1 MITYVLMGLNV
12 LVFLLMW
19 IGGMNPI
26 APQVTQV
33 FDWGGATTLSIVEG
47 QWWRLFSYMFIHFG
61 AVHLLA
67 NLYALFMVGRN
78 LERLI
83 GKGLFLM
90 SYLVTGIFAGL
101 VSFWGHKNSMV
112 VSAGASG
119 AIAGIFGLFFVL
131 LLTPIID
138 ERIRR
143 NLLKQMGLILA
154 MNVAYGL
161 SNGGGIDHYAH
172 IGGLLSGALLGG
184 LFVLLHRAAFK
195 WPQLRR
201 MLFRMMVAVPITTL
215 LVAAPL
221 IIYKNND
228 TSHLKF
234 VKLAYTLDEYQR
246 DFEEKWEGIDFQAPP
261 EKVLPHL
268 REAIFPEIKRTE
280 ALAEEFNQL
289 ELGETPK
296 KLCDYFNQLIALR
309 NERFLVMLKAYE
321 EEEES
326 HIAEF
331 ERLTKE
337 LEIVVK
343 AIESPQ

>member
-1 MITYVLMGLNV
+1 MVTFVLMGLNV
-12 LVFLLMW
+12 LVFVLMW
-19 IGGMNPI
+19 VGGVNPF
-26 APQVTQV
+26 APQVSQV
-33 FDWGGATTLSIVEG
+33 FDWGGATTLAIIEG
-47 QWWRLFSYMFIHFG
+47 QWWRLLSYMFIHFG
-61 AVHLLA
+61 AIHLLA
-67 NLYALFMVGRN
+67 NFYALFMVGRN

-90 SYLVTGIFAGL
+90 SYLVTGVFAGL

-143 NLLKQMGLILA
+143 NLLKQMGLILV

-184 LFVLLHRAAFK
+184 LFALLHSAAFR
-195 WPQLRR
+195 WPQFRR
-201 MLFRMMVAVPITTL
+201 TLFLLMVIVPIMGL
-215 LVAAPL
+215 MVGAPL
-221 IIYKNND
+221 IIHKNKD

-234 VKLAYTLDEYQR
+234 VKLVYTLDEYQK
-246 DFEEKWEGIDFQAPP
+246 DFEERWEEIDFKGSP
-261 EKVLPHL
+261 EKLLPHL
-268 REAIFPEIKRTE
+268 KEAIFPEIKRTE

-296 KLCDYFNQLIALR
+296 KLRDQFNRLIAIR

-321 EEEES
+321 EDEES

-343 AIESPQ
+343 AIKSPR